1 MKLYLITG
9 KAETGKS
16 ALGEYLKEELKNR
29 EYEPCIMQVTYP
41 LYHYAEDYF
50 EWDKKSNAKPRE
62 FLQNLGVE
70 IIQNKLNKKDF
81 LIKRLMED
89 MDILK
94 EFFDTFIIT
103 DIRFQKEIDNLKKKY
118 NSTVIKVERENYINT
133 LTNKEKKHITETEVD
148 SIKNVNYLV
157 KNSGLKKLKAQAKE
171 IVELEEDK

>member
-1 MKLYLITG
+1 
-9 KAETGKS
+9 
-16 ALGEYLKEELKNR
+16 
-29 EYEPCIMQVTYP
+29 
-41 LYHYAEDYF
+41 
-50 EWDKKSNAKPRE
+50 
-62 FLQNLGVE
+62 
-70 IIQNKLNKKDF
+70 
-81 LIKRLMED
+81 MED